1 MLKGDPPLITTEGDE
16 TAGGRRFQ
24 PDTGRQPQSRRSVRM
39 RPVAVEENNRATPSG
54 RDGGRSHL
62 HTAHPLRLGLGLRGR
77 HQCARDNDSDT
88 AASQIIAVSKIP
100 FSPFRLARPPGIFS
114 SLLNYQCVCL
124 PLLGQNGLFLKAGF
138 LRRGGNLLH
147 FAGATPPLA

>member
-1 MLKGDPPLITTEGDE
+1 
-16 TAGGRRFQ
+16 
-24 PDTGRQPQSRRSVRM
+24 M

-54 RDGGRSHL
+54 RGRSHL

-100 FSPFRLARPPGIFS
+100 FSPLRLAWPPGIFS

-138 LRRGGNLLH
+138 FRRGGNLLH
-147 FAGATPPLA
+147 FGGATPPLA